1 MRRTAIA
8 GATKVVKAD
17 YSVPHLAHA
26 SMETTCAVAD
36 VQTDAHGKVTKCYL
50 RAATQN
56 PQAVQQSVGPAMG
69 IPNDRVEVDVTLLGS
84 GFGRKSK
91 PDYCVEAALLSRE
104 LKRPV
109 HMTWT
114 REDDVQHDY
123 YHAISAIHCEAAVG
137 DNGRPV
143 AWLQRVAY
151 PSIGS
156 TFSKGADRPATFE
169 AEMGHTDLPYDVPNL
184 QLEVC
189 RAKAHTRIGWLRSVC
204 HIQQNFAVGSFV
216 DELAHAAGRD
226 PLEYLLDALGDD
238 RMIDL
243 AAAKLSQSRR
253 ETQGLPLRYWPI
265 EERRAAGGE
274 ECRLGLGIN
283 HCQRDGVWA
292 SRAADRSWV
301 TPAMSWKSRSVAM
314 ENSPSIEFG
323 VRSTPGRSSA
333 PTACWLKFRAQPS
346 WLAPTPSLGN

>member
-1 MRRTAIA
+1 MC
-8 GATKVVKAD
+8 D
-17 YSVPHLAHA
+17 
-26 SMETTCAVAD
+26 
-36 VQTDAHGKVTKCYL
+36 TDSHGKVTRCYV

-69 IPNDRVEVDVTLLGS
+69 IPNDQVEVDVTLLGS

-109 HMTWT
+109 HMSWT
-114 REDDVQHDY
+114 REDDLQHDY
-123 YHAISAIHCEAAVG
+123 YHTISAIHCEAAVG
-137 DNGRPV
+137 ENGRPV

-156 TFSKGADRPATFE
+156 TFSKGADRPAGFE

-184 QLEVC
+184 QLEIC

-243 AAAKLSQSRR
+243 AAAKLSNRGATAKDYPYDIGR
-253 ETQGLPLRYWPI
+253 LKNVV
-265 EERRAAGGE
+265 RRAAKNADWARHKSLPKG
-274 ECRLGLGIN
+274 RGLGIACCRSFLGYTG
-283 HCQRDGVWA
+283 HVVEVTVSREGKLTIDRVWC
-292 SRAADRSWV
+292 SIDSGTIVIPDRVVGS
-301 TPAMSWKSRSVAM
+301 SS
-314 ENSPSIEFG
+314 
-323 VRSTPGRSSA
+323 GRS
-333 PTACWLKFRAQPS
+333 RS

>member
-1 MRRTAIA
+1 
-8 GATKVVKAD
+8 
-17 YSVPHLAHA
+17 
-26 SMETTCAVAD
+26 MEPTCAVAD
-36 VQTDAHGKVTKCYL
+36 VQTDAHGKVTKCYV

-56 PQAVQQSVGPAMG
+56 PQAVQQSVGPALG

-114 REDDVQHDY
+114 REDDLQHDY

-151 PSIGS
+151 PTIGS
-156 TFSKGADRPATFE
+156 TFSKGADRPAAFE

-226 PLEYLLDALGDD
+226 PSSICS
-238 RMIDL
+238 M
-243 AAAKLSQSRR
+243 
-253 ETQGLPLRYWPI
+253 P
-265 EERRAAGGE
+265 
-274 ECRLGLGIN
+274 
-283 HCQRDGVWA
+283 
-292 SRAADRSWV
+292 WV
-301 TPAMSWKSRSVAM
+301 TIA
-314 ENSPSIEFG
+314 
-323 VRSTPGRSSA
+323 
-333 PTACWLKFRAQPS
+333 
-346 WLAPTPSLGN
+346 